1 MTKKTYKVPTLMA
14 ISIAAMVP
22 IASSPA
28 PIGDINTGENKPE
41 ETENYGNIPI
51 WEQGGWGT
59 GTPD

>member
-14 ISIAAMVP
+14 IRIATMVP

-28 PIGDINTGENKPE
+28 PIGGINTGENKPE
-41 ETENYGNIPI
+41 ETENFENIPI
-51 WEQGGWGT
+51 WEQGVT